1 MKKKV
6 NISIDKNILDDFEEY
21 CENEQIDLSEIIEE
35 MMEEILKINSNEN
48 EN

>member
-1 MKKKV
+1 MKRKV